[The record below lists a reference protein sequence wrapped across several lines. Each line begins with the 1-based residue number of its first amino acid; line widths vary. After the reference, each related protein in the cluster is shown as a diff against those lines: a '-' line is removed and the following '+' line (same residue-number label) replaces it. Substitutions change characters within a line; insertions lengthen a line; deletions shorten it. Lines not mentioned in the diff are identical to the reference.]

1 MDIQYAKQLLEGLA
15 DGMNPLTGEILPAE
29 DICNQPEII
38 RAFHAVLMELEKNAK
53 PKRPLPENAGK
64 PWTADDDQKLCQ
76 MFDNG
81 CPAKEMRAMF
91 KRTQGAISSRLV
103 RLGKIQNRD
112 ELLNQKIDRSHWK

>member
-15 DGMNPLTGEILPAE
+15 DGMNPLTGEVLPSE

-38 RAFHAVLMELEKNAK
+38 RAFHAILMELKKHAK

-64 PWTADDDQKLCQ
+64 PWNAEDDQMLCQ

-81 CPAKEMRAMF
+81 CSTKEMSTTF

-103 RLGKIQNRD
+103 RLGKIHGA
-112 ELLNQKIDRSHWK
+112 EE